1 MGFRLSAGLVVI
13 VLCILSTHQVEAQND
28 TTNAIGPIPLVEIPI
43 FLEEANQVTREI
55 DNLVQLPDNLLAIQA
70 YLNEPNNEII
80 KDFEA
85 LADSSRDFSLSEIEN
100 ERGIWEDKE
109 NKINSY
115 NTEITEYVSRLQRK
129 IRDVSFIQTRWDK
142 TAVVARDNTAPAEVM
157 TMIQTARSGIEQQQT
172 QLMSAQ
178 SEALK
183 LQAALASYYSTVN
196 EAKNLLEQRRTELLD
211 NIWARDSPAIWNIQI
226 DSSNQ
231 VVSETINKQT
241 SNLKGSIVN
250 FTMTHQA
257 YLITLIVIFLSVLGY
272 LMYLRL
278 TRPIKLKE
286 YENDKSIQLLIG
298 NPILVSLL
306 FTIVSTFIIFNLPES
321 MLRVYALVVIIPS
334 SWCLFIYSERY
345 RGVQV
350 ALYASIMS
358 YYQITILTAGN
369 SYSRFYFLFLSFA
382 MTLILFGLIRSQ
394 RDYLLVSLVRR
405 PIIRLILS
413 VMLFLSFSSTLCNIA
428 GHFELSKLLIRGV
441 YSSFNISIIF
451 FLSANLLTGLS
462 SLLLAISPLER
473 SNIVKSKREYILS
486 RWSAGIGFI
495 AIIGWVYYALSAFR
509 VNDAIING
517 LVDLFITRF
526 SIGAIE
532 LSLGNIFAFFLTIQI
547 SIWLSRLVRFVLEE
561 EVYVRRSG
569 DKERAQGA
577 ILLMVRYSF
586 ISIGVIL
593 AFAAAGIQL
602 SSITV
607 IIGALGVGIGFG
619 LQSIFNN
626 LVSGIILAIE
636 RPMQLGDVVE
646 VHDLLGVVKDIGFR
660 ASTIR
665 TYDGSEVI
673 VPNGDFVSSKL
684 INWTLS
690 DKKRRLTVEIRTS
703 FNTDPNLV
711 LDTLKQVAVE
721 DDLVLKNPAPIARFL
736 GFGESF
742 LEFQLMYWIPD
753 YDNSFSMGTRVTNS
767 VYQRLKDEH
776 IEFPLPRQEVV
787 IDQKIDHQSPKPIKR
802 SSKHS

>member
-1 MGFRLSAGLVVI
+1 MGYRRSAGLVFTF
-13 VLCILSTHQVEAQND
+13 LCMLLTQQAEAQND
-28 TTNAIGPIPLVEIPI
+28 TTNVIKPIPLVEIPI

-55 DNLVQLPDNLLAIQA
+55 DNLVKLPENLLEIQA
-70 YLNEPNNEII
+70 YLNESDHEILE
-80 KDFEA
+80 DYEA
-85 LADSSRDFSLSEIEN
+85 LADSSRNFSLSEIEN

-109 NKINSY
+109 NKINGY

-129 IRDVSFIQTRWDK
+129 IRDVGFIQLRWDT

-157 TMIQTARSGIEQQQT
+157 TMIKSARSGFEQRQT
-172 QLMSAQ
+172 QLRSAQ

-196 EAKNLLEQRRTELLD
+196 EAKNLLEQRRTALLD
-211 NIWARDSPAIWNIQI
+211 NIWARDSPAIWNIRI
-226 DSSNQ
+226 DSANQ
-231 VVSETINKQT
+231 VVTETVNRQA
-241 SNLKGSIVN
+241 SNLRRSIVN
-250 FTMTHQA
+250 FTITHQA

-298 NPILVSLL
+298 NPVLVSLL
-306 FTIVSTFIIFNLPES
+306 FTIVSTFIIFNLPEA
-321 MLRVYALVVIIPS
+321 MMRIYALVIIIPS
-334 SWCLFIYSERY
+334 SWCLFIYSEKY

-350 ALYASIMS
+350 TIYAAIMS
-358 YYQITILTAGN
+358 YYQFTILTAGN
-369 SYSRFYFLFLSFA
+369 AYSRFYFLFLSFV
-382 MTLILFGLIRSQ
+382 MTIVLFGLIRSQ
-394 RDYLLVSLVRR
+394 RDYLVVSLVRR

-413 VMLFLSFSSTLCNIA
+413 VMLFLSFASILCNIS
-428 GHFELSKLLIRGV
+428 GHFELSRLLIRGV

-451 FLSANLLTGLS
+451 FLSADLLVGLS
-462 SLLLAISPLER
+462 SLLLAISLLER

-486 RWSAGIGFI
+486 RLRAGIGLI
-495 AIIGWVYYALSAFR
+495 AIIGWIYYALSAFK
-509 VNDAIING
+509 VNDAIIKG

-526 SIGAIE
+526 TLGAIE
-532 LSLGNIFAFFLTIQI
+532 LSLGNILAFFLTIQI

-586 ISIGVIL
+586 ICLGVIL

-636 RPMQLGDVVE
+636 RPMQVGDVVE
-646 VHDLLGVVKDIGFR
+646 VHDLLGTVKDIGFR

-690 DKKRRLTVEIRTS
+690 DKKRRLTVDIRTS
-703 FNTDPNLV
+703 FSTDPDLV
-711 LDTLKQVAVE
+711 LYTLKQVALE
-721 DDLVLKNPAPIARFL
+721 DEMVLKNPAPIARFL
-736 GFGESF
+736 GFGESY
-742 LEFQLMYWIPD
+742 LKFQLMYWIPD
-753 YDNSFSMGTRVTNS
+753 YDTGFSMGTRVTS
-767 VYQRLKDEH
+767 AVYNALQEAG
-776 IEFPLPRQEVV
+776 IAMPIPRQE
-787 IDQKIDHQSPKPIKR
+787 IHLNQSKDSETKK
-802 SSKHS
+802 S